1 MNHIA
6 IATRTQ
12 SRTAERS
19 MSGAPRATRELL
31 GARPKPTLA
40 PAGVGGYAGAYPG
53 PTRNGRRVNVTGTL
67 QPERQRPERQRPEPA
82 APITVA
88 QAPATASDVAL
99 ITNEIERTVKR
110 LPTIYVIAFFAVVVT
125 CAVAIIWNTLQV
137 DRLAAERS
145 KLDDAIAQT
154 EQRLIRLRAEQMQ
167 LSAASRVGA
176 IAHAKFGMVDA
187 MSEDIITVK

>member
-1 MNHIA
+1 M
-6 IATRTQ
+6 
-12 SRTAERS
+12 
-19 MSGAPRATRELL
+19 
-31 GARPKPTLA
+31 
-40 PAGVGGYAGAYPG
+40 
-53 PTRNGRRVNVTGTL
+53 
-67 QPERQRPERQRPEPA
+67 
-82 APITVA
+82 
-88 QAPATASDVAL
+88 
-99 ITNEIERTVKR
+99 
-110 LPTIYVIAFFAVVVT
+110 PTIYVIAFFAVVVT